1 MPRVI
6 ASVVLALFVLVSQQL
21 WANTQASTARVS
33 GQLELFGLPF
43 NNLKLSD
50 LGEQLKSMGVES
62 YPAYKEGVQSY
73 SLGPE
78 GILGVTDLTVQSNEF
93 GYLEQ
98 ALLSGT
104 VKSLRQRR
112 SLGNLLLKKYGPP
125 SSGRLDNGLGE
136 VEWQLKDYTKIM
148 LKNTSADVSVMYV
161 DERPK
166 VIRSSGR
173 IDVESLSSNY

>member
-6 ASVVLALFVLVSQQL
+6 TSCILALFVLVSQQL

-33 GQLELFGLPF
+33 GQSELFGLPF

-62 YPAYKEGVQSY
+62 YPSYQDGMQSY

-78 GILGVTDLTVQSNEF
+78 GILGVTDLTIQSNES
-93 GYLEQ
+93 GYLVQ
-98 ALLSGT
+98 ALLSGV
-104 VKSLRQRR
+104 VKSSRQRR
-112 SLGNLLLKKYGPP
+112 ALGDLLLKKYGTP
-125 SSGRLDNGLGE
+125 SSGRLDNGLGD
-136 VEWQLKDYTKIM
+136 VEWRLKDYTKIH
-148 LKNTSADVSVMYV
+148 LNNTSVDVSVMYV

-166 VIRSSGR
+166 VIQSSGR
-173 IDVESLSSNY
+173 IDVESLSRNN